1 MLTVRG
7 VTASASPAFG
17 GPRVLRLSFTL
28 FESEDFS
35 VASVG
40 PLFDV
45 SWSRSRDEVLSI
57 SELPGLSFTRF
68 RDPMGDCSAL
78 GSESWMVEG
87 VKARSGAI
95 DVWLLE
101 NSAERPIGH
110 FYERMLHPTMM
121 VG

>member
-7 VTASASPAFG
+7 VTASASPIFG
-17 GPRVLRLSFTL
+17 GPRVLRLSFRL

-35 VASVG
+35 EASVG
-40 PLFDV
+40 PSFDV

-57 SELPGLSFTRF
+57 PELPGLSFTRF
-68 RDPMGDCSAL
+68 RDPMGTCSSS

-87 VKARSGAI
+87 VKARSGAV
-95 DVWLLE
+95 DLSLLE
-101 NSAERPIGH
+101 NSAERLTDH
-110 FYERMLHPTMM
+110 FCERMLHSTMM